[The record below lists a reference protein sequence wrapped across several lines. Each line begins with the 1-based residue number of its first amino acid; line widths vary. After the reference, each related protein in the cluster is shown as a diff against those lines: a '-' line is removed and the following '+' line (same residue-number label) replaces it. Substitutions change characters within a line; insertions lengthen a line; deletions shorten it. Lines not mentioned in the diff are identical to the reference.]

1 MKKLAWFAC
10 TTQMKIPFEF
20 GFTSDRRLNAL
31 QAMLETVK
39 GQLRTDKLSVIQLM
53 EADLSKSYDAVFYLR
68 TLFNPWSRE

>member
-1 MKKLAWFAC
+1 MKKLAWLAY

-20 GFTSDRRLNAL
+20 GFTLDGRLNAL

-39 GQLRTDKLSVIQLM
+39 GQPRTDKLSVIQLM
-53 EADLSKSYDAVFYLR
+53 EVDLSNSYDAVSYLR